1 MPRTLP
7 RTVDVRSS
15 RTTNMS
21 FTLSRSLLN
30 QPPIEANSKVIRLQ
44 STDNSSS
51 SVHRQQSVAPLG
63 LQTNTGLNLLRLCGQ
78 RDCSEPVKNVI
89 LVVALLMCSPSWCF
103 RVCLEATLEQ
113 MFHPVHHEF

>member
-30 QPPIEANSKVIRLQ
+30 QPPIVVNSKVIRLQ

-51 SVHRQQSVAPLG
+51 SVHRQHSVAPLG

-103 RVCLEATLEQ
+103 RVCLEATLE
-113 MFHPVHHEF
+113 